1 MQKQEMYLSAIRQND
16 NINNNIQ
23 QFLTTTKKRYIYG
36 SGLQVAVCLGIFR
49 DMKIDI
55 AGVILPPGASLSRL
69 KGYWGRLFRKIP
81 IISVQKIDDMEKRQA
96 YVMMAV
102 PREEYEAVQSYLVS
116 IGVTDIIECCWKH
129 NSDIMNICYDVWKKQ
144 EYNNE

>member
-1 MQKQEMYLSAIRQND
+1 M
-16 NINNNIQ
+16 
-23 QFLTTTKKRYIYG
+23 
-36 SGLQVAVCLGIFR
+36 GIFR

-55 AGVILPPGASLSRL
+55 AGVILPPGASLS
-69 KGYWGRLFRKIP
+69 
-81 IISVQKIDDMEKRQA
+81 ISVQKMDDIEKRQA

-102 PREEYEAVQSYLVS
+102 PREEYEAVQGYLVG

-129 NSDIMNICYDVWKKQ
+129 NSDIMDICYDVWKKQ

>member
-1 MQKQEMYLSAIRQND
+1 M
-16 NINNNIQ
+16 
-23 QFLTTTKKRYIYG
+23 
-36 SGLQVAVCLGIFR
+36 GIFR

-69 KGYWGRLFRKIP
+69 FRKIP
-81 IISVQKIDDMEKRQA
+81 IISVQKMDDIEKRQA

-102 PREEYEAVQSYLVS
+102 PREEYEAVQGYLVG

-129 NSDIMNICYDVWKKQ
+129 NSDIMDICYDVWKKQ